1 MSGYRVDENH
11 GYSKEMRQKI
21 LSFIIDYNILSKQQ
35 VCNYLELFINTNG
48 KAVNNKR
55 ALMKWQEDKEFV
67 LNYRL
72 KEHPVVK
79 IGKLERK

>member
-1 MSGYRVDENH
+1 MWMKSMDT
-11 GYSKEMRQKI
+11 QKI

-35 VCNYLELFINTNG
+35 VCNYLELFIKTNG
-48 KAVNNKR
+48 KSENNKR

-79 IGKLERK
+79 IGKLERR